1 MSLNVSAHTY
11 GHAAQTALLEAVRR
25 VKSAGG
31 TYDPLAPVTI
41 VFPSALAGYQIRRT
55 LGRQRGGIVNVQFKP
70 LQALLELIG
79 AASLANAGRRP
90 LPETYRSE
98 AIRDVVE
105 AGGSIFGDVPI
116 DGLVLQTLES
126 AFDEFDRC
134 REDDLAAIAAGGRN
148 AAYLVDRYREFQRR
162 TARFYTTHD
171 LAESARMALDSQP
184 SVLRDIG
191 SVIVYLPTDLTTAQ
205 REFLDALSEHAAIE
219 VILGLTGDAEAVDQH
234 TLQSWAQPP
243 APPNDSP
250 SDSPSDRATEQIPT
264 AQRIVQA
271 PDPEEEVRSSI
282 RAIVSALH
290 SVPPIPL
297 HRTAM
302 LYRQDSPY
310 ARICAEQL
318 DAAGLPWYGD
328 NAQTLK
334 QSIAGRTLDGL
345 LGLMSGSTLSWSVD
359 VAPWLA
365 AAPILDVNGEP
376 APTARWNQLAR
387 RANLHRGSDRW
398 DERLRQYLSTCE
410 DDLERL
416 SRLPDD
422 DKPGRLPWVRVEVQQ
437 VKDLMAFTN
446 QLNQFIV
453 EAPERALWSEHAQ
466 RLRRQLSLLLG
477 NRIRF
482 ALSTS
487 TGEDDLQ
494 LARWDDVQSLLDSLA
509 WLDELGAAP
518 RERFVSALRRGLER
532 TTGHHGRVGD
542 GVHVGSLRSAV
553 GMEWD
558 AVYIVGAAERS
569 LPQTRSD
576 DPLLPDDLRR
586 RASLPTGS
594 DHVRRERSDY
604 LIAMHAAAHRVL
616 SYPRADVRA
625 QQARLPGRWLLDSA
639 TALNHGERVYASKI
653 DQASSEVVQATP
665 SFESA
670 VMRPGM
676 SADLHELDLRQIRSS
691 PSPIEHYLAKD
702 CASLERGFIQRRE
715 RWTRML
721 TRWDGLIS
729 DGAAAAIKRPHS
741 ASALQDWATCPYR
754 YFLGRVLGIAERDEL
769 RDDLQITP
777 LDKGSLIHGILEQ
790 FFKPSADQP
799 APDQRW
805 SDEDRA
811 RLKGIAEIAL
821 QLAYEQGLTGRDLL
835 WRRDSRRILDDL
847 ETWLDE
853 DDTHRARFE
862 SEQIAGEL
870 AFGALEESHGLV
882 AFRLNDGSAL
892 ELRGRI
898 DRIDRSSNGQRLI
911 VIDYKTGGE
920 FPRGSELKKDA
931 IVGGRYLQL
940 PIYAHAARQLY
951 DQSDRSL
958 VQSAYWYITRRG
970 EFKYNSVDWDEE
982 NVQRFEEAIN
992 LIVENIRAG
1001 HFPANPGTDL
1011 HRATPEHCGYCSFDA
1026 ICPADRSTH
1035 WQQIKLDP
1043 RLTDYVR
1050 LSEGP
1055 DEDEAE
1061 AEAEAEAGAEA

>member
-1 MSLNVSAHTY
+1 MSLNVSAHIY
-11 GHAAQTALLEAVRR
+11 GTAAQTALSKAVRR
-25 VKSAGG
+25 VKSGG
-31 TYDPLAPVTI
+31 DAYDPLAPVTI
-41 VFPSALAGYQIRRT
+41 VVPSSQAGYHIRRT

-90 LPETYRSE
+90 LPETYQSE
-98 AIRDVVE
+98 AIRDVAE
-105 AGGSIFGDVPI
+105 AGESIFGDVPV
-116 DGLVLQTLES
+116 DGHVLRTLEL

-134 REDDLAAIAAGGRN
+134 HDSDLAEIATGGRN
-148 AAYLVDRYREFQRR
+148 ASYLVDRYREYRRR
-162 TARFYTTHD
+162 TAQFYTKRD
-171 LAESARMALDSQP
+171 LAESANAALESKP
-184 SVLRDIG
+184 SALRDIG
-191 SVIVYLPTDLTTAQ
+191 SVIVYLPADLTRTQ
-205 REFLDALSEHAAIE
+205 REFLDALSEHASVE
-219 VILGLTGDAEAVDQH
+219 VLLGLTGDAEVVDQH
-234 TLQSWAQPP
+234 TLKSWNTSLDQSSA
-243 APPNDSP
+243 DDISP
-250 SDSPSDRATEQIPT
+250 VPT
-264 AQRIVQA
+264 AQQIVQS
-271 PDPEEEVRSSI
+271 PDPEEEIRSAI

-297 HRTAM
+297 HRTAI
-302 LYRQDSPY
+302 LYRQESPY

-318 DAAGLPWYGD
+318 DAAGLPWNGV

-345 LGLMSGSTLSWSVD
+345 LRLMSGSTMSWSVD

-365 AAPILDVNGEP
+365 AAPILDVNGKP

-387 RANLHRGSDRW
+387 RANLHRGSQRW

-416 SRLPDD
+416 SRLPDE
-422 DKPGRLPWVRVEVQQ
+422 DKPGRLPWVQAEVRQVEE
-437 VKDLMAFTN
+437 LMAFTS
-446 QLNQFIV
+446 QLNQFIS
-453 EAPERALWSEHAQ
+453 ETPERALWSDYAR
-466 RLRRQLSLLLG
+466 RLRRQLNLLLG
-477 NRIRF
+477 DRTRF
-482 ALSTS
+482 ALTTE

-494 LARWDDVQSLLDSLA
+494 LARWDDVQALLDSLE
-509 WLDELGAAP
+509 WLDELGEAP
-518 RERFVSALRRGLER
+518 RERVVSALQRGLDR
-532 TTGHHGRVGD
+532 PTGHHGRLGD
-542 GVHVGSLRSAV
+542 GVYVGSLRSAV
-553 GMEWD
+553 GVEWD

-576 DPLLPDDLRR
+576 DPLLPDELRR

-653 DQASSEVVQATP
+653 DQASSKVVQATP
-665 SFESA
+665 SFEWA
-670 VMRPGM
+670 VMQPSM
-676 SADLHELDLRQIRSS
+676 SADLHELDLRRIRSS
-691 PSPIEHYLAKD
+691 PSPSEHYLAKD
-702 CASLERGFIQRRE
+702 CASLERGFIQRSE
-715 RWTRML
+715 RWTRLL

-729 DGAAAAIKRPHS
+729 QGAADAIMRPHS
-741 ASALQDWATCPYR
+741 ASALQDWATCPHR
-754 YFLGRVLGIAERDEL
+754 YFLGRVLRIEERDEL
-769 RDDLQITP
+769 SDDLQISP
-777 LDKGSLIHGILEQ
+777 LDKGSLIHGVLEQ
-790 FFKPSADQP
+790 FFKQGGDQP
-799 APDQRW
+799 EPDQPW
-805 SDEDRA
+805 SDEDRE
-811 RLKGIAEIAL
+811 RLKSIAETAL
-821 QLAYEQGLTGRDLL
+821 QQAHDRGVTGRDLL
-835 WRRDSRRILDDL
+835 WHRDNRRILDDL
-847 ETWLDE
+847 QTWLKE

-870 AFGALEESHGLV
+870 VFGALEESQGLV
-882 AFRLNDGSAL
+882 EFGLNDGSTF
-892 ELRGRI
+892 ELRGMI
-898 DRIDRSSNGQRLI
+898 DRIDRSNHGQQLI

-920 FPRGSELKKDA
+920 FPKGSELRKDA

-951 DQSDRSL
+951 EQSDESR
-958 VQSAYWYITRRG
+958 VQSAYWYITTRG

-1001 HFPANPGTDL
+1001 HFPANPGADD
-1011 HRATPEHCGYCSFDA
+1011 HRAMAKNCAFCSFDA
-1026 ICPADRSTH
+1026 ICPADRRTH

-1043 RLTDYVR
+1043 SLSDYVR

-1061 AEAEAEAGAEA
+1061 TEAGAEA